1 MPIGDADSAMVGVVK
16 CWRMCMYT
24 GKGSTGDVLAEA
36 ARYSMAQCRPIYTSV
51 YIHTEDS
58 ATDQLR
64 GECNGR
70 SAERASGWW
79 WCWTIWAGS
88 PFCESRSVGRHGP
101 LAVTGMC
108 ACTTSAFW
116 WRSEL
121 GKSSRRRH
129 SPTTTPC
136 SCCFAPFEHED
147 GFPGACAYSPTCPRS
162 ISLTKFSSP
171 TCWVLSTAEATC
183 CSHPMAHVCYRL

>member
-1 MPIGDADSAMVGVVK
+1 M
-16 CWRMCMYT
+16 
-24 GKGSTGDVLAEA
+24 LAEA
-36 ARYSMAQCRPIYTSV
+36 APCSMVQCRPAHGCK
-51 YIHTEDS
+51 YIQAGDS
-58 ATDQLR
+58 ATEQLG

-70 SAERASGWW
+70 SAEEASGW

-121 GKSSRRRH
+121 GKSSRRH
-129 SPTTTPC
+129 SPTATPC

-147 GFPGACAYSPTCPRS
+147 GFPGACAYSCTCRPS
-162 ISLTKFSSP
+162 VSLTKISSP
-171 TCWVLSTAEATC
+171 TSWALSTAEATC
-183 CSHPMAHVCYRL
+183 SSHPMAHVCCRP